1 MGFVS
6 RDGHQANSRFRQK
19 RYDSAHAGDAAMN
32 AATAPGPSGV
42 PAQDAGAMPAA
53 PMDAMA
59 PKAVQTHITH
69 NHEQGMHH
77 VHTVHEDGTEQHSD
91 HPDAA
96 SAHAHAAMASGVDA
110 GAGDVPDAG
119 SEGDVEPIQKEG
131 GFHKTTK
138 KKGAKKSEEPK
149 SKEPESDDF
158 EPEID

>member
-32 AATAPGPSGV
+32 AATPPGPSGV

-91 HPDAA
+91 HPNAA

-110 GAGDVPDAG
+110 GGEEAAEAGPEA
-119 SEGDVEPIQKEG
+119 EG
-131 GFHKTTK
+131 GYPAKRPTAK
-138 KKGAKKSEEPK
+138 KKGAKEHEKPK
-149 SKEPESDDF
+149 TGEPEDDDF
-158 EPEID
+158 EPEVE